1 MDLFPP
7 PCAIHENVPCLLL
20 KPCRSTPP
28 VNEMYKHDNIYM
40 ATFRC
45 QVLYDAIDDVWHCIW
60 FCYRCEDES
69 IGGWVGF
76 VSFFCPTFVWCGRI
90 CGTACC
96 VGKRKEKRKQRRS
109 VVCTTM
115 GDRVGG
121 GGEGAFS
128 DNSLPWFFSLPKR
141 RGGGNRLKPIWNP
154 GIGAGTVPN
163 EVPGTMQQPRLR
175 QLWWRFTPPSFF
187 FFPKERESLRST
199 RTCVPGCLE
208 ARSQSCS
215 WSMFVR
221 MCSKFRG
228 ISGWSVVCG

>member
-1 MDLFPP
+1 MNLFGCATAISSCVYHWQQKKTNQLQKSIYFPP

-128 DNSLPWFFSLPKR
+128 DNYSVIFSPSK
-141 RGGGNRLKPIWNP
+141 
-154 GIGAGTVPN
+154 T
-163 EVPGTMQQPRLR
+163 T
-175 QLWWRFTPPSFF
+175 WWW
-187 FFPKERESLRST
+187 
-199 RTCVPGCLE
+199 
-208 ARSQSCS
+208 Q
-215 WSMFVR
+215 
-221 MCSKFRG
+221 
-228 ISGWSVVCG
+228 

>member
-1 MDLFPP
+1 MRSFIFFHSHSTTDNSPPNCGSKSTQHIHNHRVYLSTSVKKQVLFWTDESIWMCYVAISSCVYHWQQKKTNQLQKSIYFPP

-96 VGKRKEKRKQRRS
+96 VGKIKEKRKQRRS

-128 DNSLPWFFSLPKR
+128 DNYSVIFSPSK
-141 RGGGNRLKPIWNP
+141 
-154 GIGAGTVPN
+154 T
-163 EVPGTMQQPRLR
+163 T
-175 QLWWRFTPPSFF
+175 WWW
-187 FFPKERESLRST
+187 
-199 RTCVPGCLE
+199 
-208 ARSQSCS
+208 Q
-215 WSMFVR
+215 
-221 MCSKFRG
+221 
-228 ISGWSVVCG
+228 